1 MNVRTKNKII
11 MYTAVNSDVM
21 STTSTQYLLY
31 ASLVLGSIGTYNA
44 LKDGMAPPGAVSNG
58 GGNLKLE
65 DDIADLSGSM
75 RAVES
80 FLESFNNNSTSLH
93 AELADVH
100 STLNTLTSFESSRD
114 SSAVDV
120 DSTYVKNLSKR
131 LTLMETSNTS
141 SKEAAFHARD
151 TSERNKSTL
160 ESLKSLV
167 DSVTQQISTTRVS
180 SGQVAQLAEQVTGET
195 LDFTAMESRVNG
207 LTRESE
213 ALATRLVGVET
224 WVQGRKSASQ
234 NVTADSGSAAVSQ
247 ATLDNITDLQG
258 AVDLNTGNIFTL
270 RTDVDINT
278 DDIST
283 LGTDL
288 QEQISQNKSDTSAV
302 KLIADGTVSDIDNLH
317 LPRISDLESKVLGLT
332 DTDTTTGT
340 RLDLVEAE
348 VPLAQAAR
356 GILSD
361 DLVSLSERVTNNTNS
376 IGDIE
381 DDLDGVIQEDIDAA
395 KARITALEGDA
406 NHLSQKLTRSGDDI
420 LCNGLLRANHGAQIS
435 LNKQWLRL
443 LASNNS
449 AYMMYVNHGQANEGP
464 SGAAP
469 AKGHGFD
476 KNAVRIRTEKH
487 VDAGFIVE
495 NHNEEMLLS
504 VRGSDG
510 LTACAGPLTVQNKA
524 SISSADGSNA
534 FFSHANFSSSN
545 VDFALAHISNGKTIL
560 SSNGAGA
567 SGIIQC
573 RVRGTDMLQIQ
584 PTQVEVEREL
594 KINHPSG
601 THDTHFRADSNY
613 ISTGAGK
620 KTFFRFGGGAPSVT
634 IRDKEVNINGTDVLV
649 KLNSLQSQVDAIKKD
664 YVKKGSEY
672 YINGHKDSWKA
683 ELGYDGNDARWSKS
697 NTRMK
702 IKIV

>member
-510 LTACAGPLTVQNKA
+510 LTACAGPMVVDGDA
-524 SISSADGSNA
+524 YISSDTSFAY
-534 FFSHANFSSSN
+534 FSHRNWKEGEN
-545 VDFALAHISNGKTIL
+545 YALGQHNNGITVLNSPKEVRLRLKGKDMLAVTDGKT
-560 SSNGAGA
+560 
-567 SGIIQC
+567 
-573 RVRGTDMLQIQ
+573 T
-584 PTQVEVEREL
+584 VEGEL
-594 KINHPSG
+594 KVNQPVGNG
-601 THDTHFRADSNY
+601 THDTHFRADNNY
-613 ISTGAGK
+613 ISTGEGK
-620 KTFFRFGGGAPSVT
+620 KTFFRFGPNDASVT
-634 IRDKEVNINGTDVLV
+634 IRDKEVNINGTDVLAKLKELEENFLDMRKTV
-649 KLNSLQSQVDAIKKD
+649 KFRNHSTDKYIGFDGKPNAPIYDSNNHYEIK
-664 YVKKGSEY
+664 
-672 YINGHKDSWKA
+672 
-683 ELGYDGNDARWSKS
+683 YD
-697 NTRMK
+697 
-702 IKIV
+702 

>member
-1 MNVRTKNKII
+1 
-11 MYTAVNSDVM
+11 M

-44 LKDGMAPPGAVSNG
+44 LKDGMAPPGAVSIG
-58 GGNLKLE
+58 GANLKLE
-65 DDIADLSGSM
+65 DDVVDLAGSM

-80 FLESFNNNSTSLH
+80 FLDSFNNKSTSLH
-93 AELADVH
+93 AELLDVQH
-100 STLNTLTSFESSRD
+100 TLDTLSSFESSSD

-131 LTLMETSNTS
+131 ITLVETSNTS

-151 TSERNKSTL
+151 TSEANKATL
-160 ESLKSLV
+160 QSLKSLV

-180 SGQVAQLAEQVTGET
+180 SGQVAQLAEQVKSGTGGSAD
-195 LDFTAMESRVNG
+195 LTAMQSRVNG

-213 ALATRLVGVET
+213 ALASRLVGVET
-224 WVQGRKSASQ
+224 WVQGRKSASL
-234 NVTADSGSAAVSQ
+234 NVTTASGSAEVSQ
-247 ATLDNITDLQG
+247 ATLDNIIDLQSS
-258 AVDLNTGNIFTL
+258 VDVNTGNIFTL
-270 RTDVDINT
+270 RSDVDINT

-283 LGTDL
+283 MSTDL
-288 QEQISQNKSDTSAV
+288 QGQISQNKADTSAV

-317 LPRISDLESKVLGLT
+317 LPRISDLEAKVLALT

-340 RLDLVEAE
+340 RLGLVEAE

-361 DLVSLSERVTNNTNS
+361 DLVSLSQRVTDNTNS

-406 NHLSQKLTRSGDDI
+406 SHLSEKFLRSGDDI
-420 LCNGLLRANHGAQIS
+420 LCNGLLRANHGAEIA
-435 LNKQWLRL
+435 LNNNYIRML
-443 LASNNS
+443 SSTNNS
-449 AYMMYVNHGQANEGP
+449 YMVYSGKGDAAKGP
-464 SGAAP
+464 SGLAP
-469 AKGHGFD
+469 AKGLGFTGE
-476 KNAVRIRTEKH
+476 AIRIRTLKH
-487 VDAGFIVE
+487 KRAGFIVE
-495 NHNEEMLLS
+495 NTNEEMLLS

-534 FFSHANFSSSN
+534 FFSHANFSGSN

-584 PTQVEVEREL
+584 PTQVQVEREL
-594 KINHPSG
+594 KINHVAG

-620 KTFFRFGGGAPSVT
+620 KTFFRFGGGAPSVS
-634 IRDKEVNINGTDVLV
+634 IRDKEVNINGTDVLA

>member
-1 MNVRTKNKII
+1 
-11 MYTAVNSDVM
+11 M

-44 LKDGMAPPGAVSNG
+44 LKDGMAPPGAVSQG
-58 GGNLKLE
+58 GANLKLE
-65 DDIADLSGSM
+65 DDVVDLTGSM

-80 FLESFNNNSTSLH
+80 FLDSFNNKSTSLH
-93 AELADVH
+93 AELADVQY
-100 STLNTLTSFESSRD
+100 TLDTLTSFESSSD

-131 LTLMETSNTS
+131 LTLVETSNSS
-141 SKEAAFHARD
+141 SKEAAFYARD
-151 TSERNKSTL
+151 TSEANKANL
-160 ESLKSLV
+160 QSLKSLV

-180 SGQVAQLAEQVTGET
+180 SGQVAQLAEQVKSGTGGSA
-195 LDFTAMESRVNG
+195 DITAMQSRVDG
-207 LTRESE
+207 LARESE
-213 ALATRLVGVET
+213 ALAARLVGVET
-224 WVQGRKSASQ
+224 WVQGRKSASL

-247 ATLDNITDLQG
+247 ATLDNIVDLQG
-258 AVDLNTGNIFTL
+258 AVDLNTSNIFTL

-283 LGTDL
+283 MGTDL
-288 QEQISQNKSDTSAV
+288 QGQISQNKSDISAV

-317 LPRISDLESKVLGLT
+317 LPRISDLESKVLALT
-332 DTDTTTGT
+332 ETDTTTGT
-340 RLDLVEAE
+340 RLELVEAE

-356 GILSD
+356 GILST
-361 DLVSLSERVTNNTNS
+361 SLAELAESVTANKNA

-395 KARITALEGDA
+395 KARIKALEDDA
-406 NHLSQKLTRSGDDI
+406 NHLSEKFLRSGDDI

-449 AYMMYVNHGQANEGP
+449 AYMMYVNNGQANEGP

-510 LTACAGPLTVQNKA
+510 LTACAGPLTVHKKA
-524 SISSADGSNA
+524 SIFSEGSNA
-534 FFSHANFSSSN
+534 FFSHANFSGSN

-594 KINHPSG
+594 KINHSSG

-620 KTFFRFGGGAPSVT
+620 KTFFRFGSGTPSVT
-634 IRDKEVNINGTDVLV
+634 IRDKEVNINGTDVLAKLKELEDNFLDMRKTV
-649 KLNSLQSQVDAIKKD
+649 KFRNHKTNGYIGFGGKPNAPIYDSNNHYEIK
-664 YVKKGSEY
+664 
-672 YINGHKDSWKA
+672 
-683 ELGYDGNDARWSKS
+683 YD
-697 NTRMK
+697 
-702 IKIV
+702 